1 MKQQNIIKKAMAFL
15 LVFCLVAVEYGSCT
29 YAETISETNEFAEKQ
44 QENTNEK
51 SSTDEVATT
60 EEESTEKSIA
70 VESNSETETMVQTE
84 ETVSKKH
91 EITGFV
97 SLDDSERTIT
107 CSYSDK
113 PAETELLDELP
124 STLKVYLDYGTEI
137 QEIPVTWRCAGDFD
151 STAFFYYEYDPI
163 WDNEKYELSTNEK
176 FVSTFSSFLTEAI
189 TTAK

>member
-15 LVFCLVAVEYGSCT
+15 LVFCLVAVEYGSCA

-163 WDNEKYELSTNEK
+163 WDNEKYELSTNESMPYIG
-176 FVSTFSSFLTEAI
+176 VQ
-189 TTAK
+189 

>member
-15 LVFCLVAVEYGSCT
+15 LVFCLVAVEYGSCA

-44 QENTNEK
+44 KENTNEK

-107 CSYSDK
+107 C
-113 PAETELLDELP
+113 
-124 STLKVYLDYGTEI
+124 
-137 QEIPVTWRCAGDFD
+137 
-151 STAFFYYEYDPI
+151 
-163 WDNEKYELSTNEK
+163 
-176 FVSTFSSFLTEAI
+176 
-189 TTAK
+189 